1 MDHVLERIQVFY
13 EIYLDEYMEEHLK
26 NHYEK
31 LSDNPVYP
39 ELKAIIDSMNPI
51 RKFLG
56 QNNIQLSKEVKFEL
70 ERRK

>member
-1 MDHVLERIQVFY
+1 
-13 EIYLDEYMEEHLK
+13 MEEHLK